1 MNYTQYFKKME
12 HIQTI
17 KNIFKIN
24 PLVYV
29 FIVLS
34 ILTASFR
41 EVFIISFLIII
52 HELGHTIIAY
62 ILGIKINEIYIYP
75 LGGISKFNMD
85 LNISIKKELLILING
100 PIFQHIAYL
109 LLLVLIPTKKD
120 LINTYH
126 YSILMFNLLPIYPL
140 DGGKLV
146 KLFLNKII
154 SYKSSLKL
162 IIYLSYLVTILLLLI
177 SKKSINTYIMISFL
191 LILITKEKN
200 KIDYIYNKY
209 LLERYLNNYS
219 FKKNKIIYNI
229 NNLYRDK
236 YHLIYINNKYI
247 LEKDYLNEIYM
258 I

>member
-1 MNYTQYFKKME
+1 ME
-12 HIQTI
+12 SIWTI

-41 EVFIISFLIII
+41 EVFIISTLIII
-52 HELGHTIIAY
+52 HELGHTLMAY

-109 LLLVLIPTKKD
+109 ILLVLLPTKRD

-140 DGGKLV
+140 DGGKIV
-146 KLFLNKII
+146 KLVLNKII
-154 SYKSSLKL
+154 SYKNSLKI
-162 IIYLSYLVTILLLLI
+162 IIYLSYLVTGLLLI
-177 SKKSINTYIMISFL
+177 TNKKNISLFIMITLL

-209 LLERYLNNYS
+209 LLERYLNNYK
-219 FKKNKIIYNI
+219 FKSNKIINNI
-229 NNLYRDK
+229 NSLYRDK
-236 YHLIYINNKYI
+236 SHIIKKDNNYY
-247 LEKDYLNEIYM
+247 LEKDYLNEMYNKM
-258 I
+258 